1 MLCFNVTNMSEVCN
15 KFKLI
20 RQDKHVEAFIR
31 YMLMNY
37 FLYDYHLSLRF
48 FFFFTWV
55 FPIQVSLKYQQ
66 SRHVVKLIKI
76 SQSVLY
82 HDLKIAC
89 IVHFSGSDLS

>member
-48 FFFFTWV
+48 FFFVYMGVSYLSIVEISTKSACCEIDKNI
-55 FPIQVSLKYQQ
+55 PISFVS
-66 SRHVVKLIKI
+66 
-76 SQSVLY
+76 
-82 HDLKIAC
+82 
-89 IVHFSGSDLS
+89 